1 MTIDNA
7 LPGLELDCA
16 PDPCCPID
24 CEACADLPYGESV
37 RKEQLSLMTTSI
49 HAQEI
54 FTRIMSGPSLTVGSP
69 DVELMTMAM
78 GAIHLASF
86 ASVLGMLLKVDP
98 KLAHRAIGIHQEMY
112 SNGDV
117 IYTEQL
123 YVEAEKLHEEHKAK
137 RAERLAAMP
146 KPEPKFLIWS
156 LTHGMWWK
164 PLCSGYTSDLWAAGR
179 YSEADAQRETKVWS
193 LSQLMVLAPENGH
206 AALSL
211 EEIQA
216 APLLMAE
223 RCTAA
228 DKARQSEQASPAVTT
243 LTTSEVL

>member
-37 RKEQLSLMTTSI
+37 RKGQLSLMTTSI

-86 ASVLGMLLKVDP
+86 ASVIGLLLKEDP
-98 KLAHRAIGIHQEMY
+98 KLAHRAIAIHQDMY
-112 SNGDV
+112 SNGD
-117 IYTEQL
+117 IWFTEQL
-123 YVEAEKLHEEHKAK
+123 YSDAEKLHAEHVAK
-137 RAERLAAMP
+137 RAERLAAI
-146 KPEPKFLIWS
+146 EPAYLIWCRS
-156 LTHGMWWK
+156 DECWWK
-164 PLCSGYTSDLWAAGR
+164 PRAAGYTVDIWRAGR
-179 YSEADAQRETKVWS
+179 FTKAEAESKTFHQPNHVA
-193 LSQLMVLAPENGH
+193 VLAPEGGCKSFTIAELAGVAETMQERRE
-206 AALSL
+206 AAV
-211 EEIQA
+211 
-216 APLLMAE
+216 
-223 RCTAA
+223 
-228 DKARQSEQASPAVTT
+228 KARMTAITP
-243 LTTSEVL
+243 SEVL